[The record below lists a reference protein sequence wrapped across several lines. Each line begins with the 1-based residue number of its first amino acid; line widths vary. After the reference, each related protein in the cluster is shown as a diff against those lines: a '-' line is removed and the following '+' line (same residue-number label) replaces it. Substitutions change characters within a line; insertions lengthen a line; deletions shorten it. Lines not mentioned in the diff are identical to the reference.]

1 MGNSPLTIMA
11 KNTHLEHLEDDIFNS
26 GTAGVTNSINFLKS
40 LRDMLSTGS
49 GGSKVKV
56 TTKWDGAP
64 AIICGKNPED
74 GRFFVG
80 TKSVFNKVSPKIVY
94 TEADADRLYPGETVG
109 DILKKCLKHLSTL
122 PIDGVV
128 QGDLLYQEKPPTII
142 NEGKKVFSFRPNTIT
157 YTIEVKSELGKKV
170 SLSKMGIVF
179 HTEYSGR
186 TMAELTAGFGADVS
200 KLQGKPDIAV
210 FSSEFTNVG
219 GAANLSLVE
228 KANVTRIITAAKQNF
243 DKGEF
248 FVKSVQGVGKGP
260 FTLPALFKVYFNQVV
275 RGGTVPNAN
284 TMSKQFCAFVF
295 EKHTKEMDKKKTLK
309 SKGEWLNRR
318 NEAVK
323 YLNTNRS
330 SMNSALDG
338 FKNLM
343 DAKVM
348 IINKLTQIKSV
359 GTFIED
365 ENGFRATKPEGFV
378 AIKDG
383 AALKLVDRLEF
394 SRANFT
400 VAKDWGK

>member
-1 MGNSPLTIMA
+1 MA

-40 LRDMLSTGS
+40 LRDMLTEGE
-49 GGSKVKV
+49 GGTPMKV

-64 AIICGKNPED
+64 AIICGKDPQSQ
-74 GRFFVG
+74 RFFVG
-80 TKSVFNKVSPKIVY
+80 TKSVFNKVDPKIVY
-94 TEADADRLYPGETVG
+94 SEADADRLYPGSTVG
-109 DILKKCLKHLSTL
+109 SILKECLQRLSTL
-122 PIDGVV
+122 PIQGVL
-128 QGDLLYQEKPPTII
+128 QGDLLYQKTPPVIML
-142 NEGKKVFSFRPNTIT
+142 EGKRSYSFRPNTIT
-157 YTIEVKSELGKKV
+157 YTIDVDSELGQKV
-170 SLSKMGIVF
+170 GASKLGIVF
-179 HTEYSGR
+179 HTEYTGDS
-186 TMAELTAGFGADVS
+186 MATLAAGFGADVS
-200 KLQGKPDIAV
+200 KLQSKPNVAV

-219 GAANLSLVE
+219 GTANLSLVE
-228 KANVTRIITAAKQNF
+228 KAAVNRTILTAEQNLRRGSTF
-243 DKGEF
+243 IKGI
-248 FVKSVQGVGKGP
+248 QDVGKGP

-275 RGGTVPNAN
+275 REGKVPPAQV
-284 TMSKQFCAFVF
+284 MSKQFCSFI
-295 EKHTKEMDKKKTLK
+295 DKKFCAEIEKK
-309 SKGEWLNRR
+309 KMNRSKVEWMKRR

-348 IINKLTQIKSV
+348 IINKLTKIKSV
-359 GTFIED
+359 GTFLEE
-365 ENGFRATKPEGFV
+365 ENGLRATNPEGFV

-400 VAKDWGK
+400 AAKDWG

>member
-1 MGNSPLTIMA
+1 MA

-40 LRDMLSTGS
+40 LRDMLTEGDGQSAM
-49 GGSKVKV
+49 KV

-64 AIICGKNPED
+64 AIICGRNPQD

-80 TKSVFNKVSPKIVY
+80 TKSVFNKTDPKIVY
-94 TEADADRLYPGETVG
+94 SEADADRFYPGSTVG
-109 DILKKCLKHLSTL
+109 GILKECLQRLSTL
-122 PIDGVV
+122 PIQGVL
-128 QGDLLYQEKPPTII
+128 QGDLLYQKTPSVIML
-142 NEGKKVFSFRPNTIT
+142 EGKRNYSFRPNTIT
-157 YTIEVKSELGKKV
+157 YTIPVDSELGERVGK
-170 SLSKMGIVF
+170 SKLGIVF
-179 HTEYSGR
+179 HTEYTGR
-186 TMAELTAGFGADVS
+186 TIADMVAGFGADVS
-200 KLQGKPDIAV
+200 GLQSKSEVAV

-219 GAANLSLVE
+219 GAANLTQVE
-228 KANVTRIITAAKQNF
+228 KANVDRTIMSAERNLRQGQGFI
-243 DKGEF
+243 
-248 FVKSVQGVGKGP
+248 KSVQGVGKGP

-275 RGGTVPNAN
+275 REGTVPSAAH
-284 TMSKQFCAFVF
+284 MSKQFCSFIDKKFCA
-295 EKHTKEMDKKKTLK
+295 EIAKKKTGK
-309 SKGEWLNRR
+309 SKMEWMKRR

-323 YLNTNRS
+323 FINTNRS

-348 IINKLTQIKSV
+348 IINKLTKIKSV
-359 GTFIED
+359 GTFLEE
-365 ENGFRATKPEGFV
+365 ENGLRATSPEGFV

-400 VAKDWGK
+400 AAKDWG

>member
-1 MGNSPLTIMA
+1 MA

-40 LRDMLSTGS
+40 LRDMLTEGDGQSAM
-49 GGSKVKV
+49 KV

-64 AIICGKNPED
+64 AIICGRNPQD

-80 TKSVFNKVSPKIVY
+80 TKSVFNKTDPKIVY
-94 TEADADRLYPGETVG
+94 SEADADRFYPGQTVG
-109 DILKKCLKHLSTL
+109 GILKECLQRLSTL
-122 PIDGVV
+122 PIQGVL
-128 QGDLLYQEKPPTII
+128 QGDLLYQKTPSVIML
-142 NEGKKVFSFRPNTIT
+142 EGKRNYSFRPNTIT
-157 YTIEVKSELGKKV
+157 YTIPVDSDLGERVGKSKL
-170 SLSKMGIVF
+170 GIVF
-179 HTEYSGR
+179 HTEYTGR
-186 TMAELTAGFGADVS
+186 TIADMVAGFGADVS
-200 KLQGKPDIAV
+200 GLQSKSEVAV

-219 GAANLSLVE
+219 GAANLTQVE
-228 KANVTRIITAAKQNF
+228 KANVDRTIMSAERNLRQGQGFI
-243 DKGEF
+243 
-248 FVKSVQGVGKGP
+248 KSVQGVGKGP

-275 RGGTVPNAN
+275 REGTVPSAAH
-284 TMSKQFCAFVF
+284 MSKQFCSFIDKKFCA
-295 EKHTKEMDKKKTLK
+295 EIAKKKTGK
-309 SKGEWLNRR
+309 SKMEWMKRR

-323 YLNTNRS
+323 FINTNRS

-348 IINKLTQIKSV
+348 IINKLTKIKSV
-359 GTFIED
+359 GTFLEE
-365 ENGFRATKPEGFV
+365 ENGLRATSPEGFV

-400 VAKDWGK
+400 AAKDWG

>member
-1 MGNSPLTIMA
+1 MA

-40 LRDMLSTGS
+40 LRDMLTEGDGQSAM
-49 GGSKVKV
+49 KV

-64 AIICGKNPED
+64 AIICGRNPQD

-80 TKSVFNKVSPKIVY
+80 TKSVFNKTDPKIVY
-94 TEADADRLYPGETVG
+94 SEADADKFYPGSTVG
-109 DILKKCLKHLSTL
+109 GILKECLQRLSTL
-122 PIDGVV
+122 PIQGVL
-128 QGDLLYQEKPPTII
+128 QGDLLYQKTPSVIML
-142 NEGKKVFSFRPNTIT
+142 EGKRNYSFRPNTIT
-157 YTIEVKSELGKKV
+157 YTIPVDSDLGERVGKSKL
-170 SLSKMGIVF
+170 GIVF
-179 HTEYSGR
+179 HTEYTGR
-186 TMAELTAGFGADVS
+186 TIADMVAGFGADVS
-200 KLQGKPDIAV
+200 GLQSKSEVAV

-219 GAANLSLVE
+219 GAANLTQVE
-228 KANVTRIITAAKQNF
+228 KANVDRTIMSAERNLRQGQGFI
-243 DKGEF
+243 
-248 FVKSVQGVGKGP
+248 KSVQGVGKGP

-275 RGGTVPNAN
+275 REGTVPSAAH
-284 TMSKQFCAFVF
+284 MSKQFCSFIDKKFCA
-295 EKHTKEMDKKKTLK
+295 EIAKKKTGK
-309 SKGEWLNRR
+309 SKMEWMKRR

-323 YLNTNRS
+323 FINTNRS

-348 IINKLTQIKSV
+348 IINKLTKIKSV
-359 GTFIED
+359 GTFLEE
-365 ENGFRATKPEGFV
+365 ENGLRATSPEGFV

-400 VAKDWGK
+400 AAKDWG

>member
-1 MGNSPLTIMA
+1 MA

-40 LRDMLSTGS
+40 LRDMLTEGD
-49 GGSKVKV
+49 GGLAMKV

-64 AIICGKNPED
+64 AIVCGRNPQD

-80 TKSVFNKVSPKIVY
+80 TKSVFNKQNPKVVY
-94 TEADADRLYPGETVG
+94 SEADADRLYPGQTVG
-109 DILKKCLKHLSTL
+109 GILKNCLQRLSTL
-122 PIDGVV
+122 PIQGVL
-128 QGDLLYQEKPPTII
+128 QGDLLYQTTPSVIML
-142 NEGKKVFSFRPNTIT
+142 EGKRTYSFRPNTIT
-157 YTIEVKSELGKKV
+157 YTIDVKSELGEKV
-170 SLSKMGIVF
+170 GKSKLGIVF
-179 HTEYSGR
+179 HTEYTGR
-186 TMAELTAGFGADVS
+186 TMQELTAGFGADVS
-200 KLQGKPDIAV
+200 KLQDKPEVAV

-219 GAANLSLVE
+219 GAANLSKVE
-228 KANVTRIITAAKQNF
+228 RASVNRTILAAETNLRQGQTF
-243 DKGEF
+243 IKGI
-248 FVKSVQGVGKGP
+248 QDVGKGP

-275 RGGTVPNAN
+275 RGGVIPTAPI
-284 TMSKQFCAFVF
+284 MSKNFCCFIEAKYNA
-295 EKHTKEMDKKKTLK
+295 EIAKKKTSK
-309 SKGEWLNRR
+309 SILEWRKRKGE
-318 NEAVK
+318 AIK

-330 SMNSALDG
+330 SMNNALSG

-359 GTFIED
+359 GTFLEE
-365 ENGFRATKPEGFV
+365 ENGLRATNPEGFV

-400 VAKDWGK
+400 AAKDWG